1 MSVQDFV
8 DTGGSAALRAS
19 RGRPPFLHGDRIVLG
34 ALGVL
39 VAILALL
46 PLARLAWETLMSGGT
61 FSVGPLAEVLSS
73 QTTWTALRNTVLTG
87 LGGTVI
93 AVLLGGAV
101 ALVASFCDIRMR
113 GLFVFSFVMPMMLAP
128 QVAALAWLQ
137 VTGPSSPFLKLLGLA
152 PPLGTRN
159 PLYSAEGVM
168 LVLGMHYAPLVFI
181 TIRAGL
187 RALPRDLVEAAAT
200 AGASPLTAIRT
211 VVLPLMRPALV
222 AATALSFVSC
232 IGNFGIAA
240 FLGIPGQF
248 VVLPTLIYQRIAG
261 LGPGALAE
269 VASLSMLIGAVAMA
283 GIALQEFSMRRAGR
297 YRLSGASRGVDGLYP
312 LRRWRLPV
320 ELGLWSI
327 VLLTLV
333 LPLIGL
339 VLTSLVPA
347 YGVPLNLRTMTL
359 DNYAHILLEH
369 GAAKRALVNSLSLAG
384 VAAVMLVAISIPL
397 GYFAAWR
404 QEAKGL
410 RAVTIAAE
418 LAYAL
423 PGVVL
428 AIACILLFLRPLPV
442 IGLSIYN
449 TVWIILFAYLS
460 RFLILGLRPVIGGY
474 QQLDRALEE
483 AAQAAGAGFGRRLID
498 ILAPLVAPAA
508 AAGGFLVFLTAF
520 NELTVSALLWSSG
533 AETLG
538 VVVFSFEQGGE
549 STSAAA
555 VAVLTVVLTL
565 ALMLSTLVFA
575 RRLPQG
581 MIPWRD

>member
-19 RGRPPFLHGDRIVLG
+19 RGRPQFLHGDRIVLG

-46 PLARLAWETLMSGGT
+46 PLARLAWETLMAGGT
-61 FSVGPLAEVLSS
+61 FSAFPLAEVLSNP
-73 QTTWTALRNTVLTG
+73 TTWVALRNTVITG
-87 LGGTVI
+87 LGGTAI

-101 ALVASFCDIRMR
+101 ALVVSFGDIRLR

-359 DNYAHILLEH
+359 DNYTHILLEH

-384 VAAVMLVAISIPL
+384 VAAVLLVAISIPL
-397 GYFAAWR
+397 GYFATRR

-460 RFLILGLRPVIGGY
+460 RFLILGLRPVVGGY